1 MVWAHHQRCSA
12 SFQLDDGIDLVLLR
26 RVHDLHDF
34 ATGRLHPSSLVEHA
48 GGGKDWTVAGEDLEV
63 GVRVEATRLRGA
75 HMDPRFQGV
84 DGGSVAV
91 AGGSHPRHFLLQPM
105 HDGLQVSKFNTNRI
119 LVESVSFQQ
128 LLFQKFEFLGA
139 NLLQVMDVLV
149 QLCFHPLRFEGF
161 SLKLFFILLQL
172 NCLLL
177 QHLFPFLKVSH
188 ALRQDVFLL
197 LHFKG
202 VFFKLLFALLQL
214 RRLAVQ
220 DTFLFLNV
228 PQTLSQLVLLL

>member
-1 MVWAHHQRCSA
+1 MVWAHHEGCSA

-48 GGGKDWTVAGEDLEV
+48 GRGKDWTVAGEDLEV

-84 DGGSVAV
+84 NGGSVAV
-91 AGGSHPRHFLLQPM
+91 AGGILHVRSRSHPHHFLLQPM

-128 LLFQKFEFLGA
+128 LLFQEFEFLGA

-149 QLCFHPLRFEGF
+149 QLCFHPLSF
-161 SLKLFFILLQL
+161 
-172 NCLLL
+172 
-177 QHLFPFLKVSH
+177 
-188 ALRQDVFLL
+188 
-197 LHFKG
+197 
-202 VFFKLLFALLQL
+202 
-214 RRLAVQ
+214 
-220 DTFLFLNV
+220 
-228 PQTLSQLVLLL
+228 